1 MILGTKRI
9 IRPEPTMLEILLRE
23 ATSLALLWKN
33 DPLLKKQKPIKE
45 KRIRRRFKPVFT
57 FS

>member
-1 MILGTKRI
+1 
-9 IRPEPTMLEILLRE
+9 MLEILLRE